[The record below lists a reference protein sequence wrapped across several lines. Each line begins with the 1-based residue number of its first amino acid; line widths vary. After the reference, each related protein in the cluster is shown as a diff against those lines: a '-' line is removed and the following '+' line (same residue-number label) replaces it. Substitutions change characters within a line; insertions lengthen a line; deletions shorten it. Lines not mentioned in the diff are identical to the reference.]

1 MADQGAAC
9 DILIR
14 NAYVLTCDARR
25 TKHKDGAVAIRGRA
39 IAAVG
44 PATEIAGRF
53 HAKRTIDARGGMVH
67 PGMIDAH
74 YHVTQHMIGKMI
86 QEVSFEGADPTAWIA
101 KQYTGMNNALGPEEE
116 WANGALACLDMLK
129 NGVTAFVDPGT
140 IYSHDAV
147 ADAVTMVGGRASFA
161 DPWIIDSD
169 DPAFTN
175 IRGVVPTFEHSVK
188 QLGGQLGRNKDKNAK
203 VRGHIAIYG
212 CSANSLAMIRHAKA
226 LAEEN
231 GCAFNMHQSQS
242 TDDAEA
248 DDRKLGKHP
257 LVAYGEEGLLSRACV
272 FVHMNVL
279 RDDEVEVVARSPIS
293 VVWSPTNSWY
303 YGTRMR
309 APNRIPKL
317 FKRGVN
323 VTLGLDVS
331 KAASFGDQAHMAY
344 VIARDQGDHLS
355 PDDLLQ
361 MQTRNAAQALG
372 WESWLGSLEAGKRAD
387 IVIRS
392 QDRPETWPRHNR
404 ERQQLLIA
412 RGKSVDTVIVDGE
425 VLLEGGR
432 HAKLDENRIYDRAD
446 RAART
451 LRERAGL
458 A

>member
-1 MADQGAAC
+1 MAPKDC
-9 DILIR
+9 DLLVT
-14 NAYVLTCDARR
+14 NAYVLTADAKR
-25 TKHKDGAVAIRGRA
+25 TKHQDGAIAIQGRD

-44 PATEIAGRF
+44 PSAEITRAWKG
-53 HAKRTIDARGGMVH
+53 KRTIDAKGGMVH

-116 WANGALACLDMLK
+116 WANGALASLDMLK

-147 ADAVTMVGGRASFA
+147 ADAVITVGGRASFA
-161 DPWIIDSD
+161 DAWIIDSD

-175 IRGVVPTFEHSVK
+175 IRGVVPTYEHGAK
-188 QLGGQLGRNKDKNAK
+188 QLGGQLGRNKDKTAK
-203 VRGHIAIYG
+203 VRGHVAIYG
-212 CSANSLAMIRHAKA
+212 CSANSVKMIRYAKE
-226 LAEEN
+226 LAEKN
-231 GCAFNMHQSQS
+231 RCAFNMHQSQS

-257 LVAYGEEGLLSRACV
+257 MVAYEEQGLLSRSCV

-355 PDDLLQ
+355 PEDLLQ
-361 MQTRNAAQALG
+361 MQTRNAAYALG
-372 WESWLGSLEAGKRAD
+372 WDSWLGSLEAGKRAD

-392 QDRPETWPRHNR
+392 EDRPETWPRHNL
-404 ERQQLLIA
+404 ERQQLLLA

-432 HAKLDENRIYDRAD
+432 HTKLDERALYERCD
-446 RAART
+446 RAAAT
-451 LRERAGL
+451 LRERAGIT
-458 A
+458 